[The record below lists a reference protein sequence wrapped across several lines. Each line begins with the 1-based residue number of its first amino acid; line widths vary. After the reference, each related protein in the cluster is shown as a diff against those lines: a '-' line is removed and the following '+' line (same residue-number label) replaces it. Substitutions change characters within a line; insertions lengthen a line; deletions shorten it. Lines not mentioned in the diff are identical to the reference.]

1 MANVNLNISVD
12 ENILKLANK
21 HFENIGLNLNEA
33 FNNFLLDSIDDDNNE
48 NLTGWPATEKAL
60 NDSVNRVGVHGHFKT
75 VDEVEAFIDANY

>member
-1 MANVNLNISVD
+1 MATVNLNFSVD

-48 NLTGWPATEKAL
+48 NLTGWAATEKAL

-75 VDEVEAFIDANY
+75 VEEVEAFINANY

>member
-1 MANVNLNISVD
+1 MATVNLNFSVD

-48 NLTGWPATEKAL
+48 NLTGWPATEKAIYDCEH
-60 NDSVNRVGVHGHFKT
+60 NINMHGPFNT
-75 VDEVEAFIDANY
+75 FEEMMADIYADD